1 MPAPVKQMD
10 RLQQVAA
17 TLGVEKRSL
26 MRGKPRML
34 TDLQRAKQLGI
45 SLSQLKTP
53 FQLSPA
59 APRAKS
65 AYLDLYS
72 SLLVLSESPPATGS
86 AWFTSADQWAGHPG
100 AAISFPRLKEGQTY
114 LVEFHVKL
122 LDPSRTYQFRTF
134 SDRATQ

>member
-72 SLLVLSESPPATGS
+72 SLLVLSSRHPPRGRPGSRPLISGPATL
-86 AWFTSADQWAGHPG
+86 A
-100 AAISFPRLKEGQTY
+100 RR
-114 LVEFHVKL
+114 
-122 LDPSRTYQFRTF
+122 SR
-134 SDRATQ
+134 SRA